1 MGARIEDEGRPLRR
15 WCVFDCPNRP
25 GHECKV
31 MLKPWPV
38 TDGKTWEMTGD
49 EKTPTLSPSI
59 DCQKC
64 GWHGFIRDG
73 QTSLPV

>member
-1 MGARIEDEGRPLRR
+1 MPCRIEDELRPLRR

-25 GHECKV
+25 GHECRV

-38 TDGKTWEMTGD
+38 SDGKTWELIGD
-49 EKTPTLSPSI
+49 ESAPTLSPSI
-59 DCQKC
+59 NCEKC
-64 GWHGFIRDG
+64 GWHGFIRNG